1 MEATMKTLLLNAHPD
16 NNNPNSFT
24 FALKEEFLKHYNLMF
39 PENEIDVL
47 NLYDEEIPTLS
58 HTELTGVWKK
68 QENDEILTQ
77 SESIIAIQSEKLLK
91 QFKIS
96 DHIIIATPLHNFNIS
111 SRLKDYIDNILIA
124 KHTFKYTES
133 GESVGLMQNHK
144 CLVLQSSGCVY
155 TDQSSI
161 YANMDFAK
169 QYLETMFKN
178 IMDFDDFKI
187 IRAEGTDFMERSVIL
202 EKSKIEIQNYMSK
215 FYQ

>member
-1 MEATMKTLLLNAHPD
+1 MKTLMLNAHPD
-16 NNNPNSFT
+16 NKNTDSFT
-24 FALKEEFLKHYNLMF
+24 FALKEEFLKHYERMF
-39 PENEIDVL
+39 PKNEIEIL
-47 NLYDEEIPTLS
+47 NLYDEKIPSLS
-58 HTELTGVWKK
+58 NTELTGVWKK
-68 QENDEILTQ
+68 QENGEILTQ
-77 SESIIAIQSEKLLK
+77 SESIIATQSEKLLK
-91 QFKIS
+91 QFKMS

-111 SRLKDYIDNILIA
+111 SRLKDYLDNILIA

-155 TDQSSI
+155 SEKSSI

-178 IMDFDDFKI
+178 IMDFDEFNI
-187 IRAEGTDFMERSVIL
+187 IRAEGTDFKQKSVIL
-202 EKSKIEIQNYMSK
+202 KKSKIEIQNYVNK